1 MRYTVVRLQINM
13 AFLPMVGHCTLVCII
28 KWVWVCRNKTTYLC
42 NIPQIIVGP
51 HLEEEE
57 EEEEEEGGGEEEE
70 EEVQA

>member
-1 MRYTVVRLQINM
+1 
-13 AFLPMVGHCTLVCII
+13 MVGHCTLVCII

-57 EEEEEEGGGEEEE
+57 EEEEEGGGGAGEEEE
-70 EEVQA
+70 GGGKGGKEMQYFVCL

>member
-1 MRYTVVRLQINM
+1 
-13 AFLPMVGHCTLVCII
+13 MVGHCTLVCII

-57 EEEEEEGGGEEEE
+57 EGGGGGPGEEEEEGGGGKGGK
-70 EEVQA
+70 EVQYFVCL

>member
-1 MRYTVVRLQINM
+1 
-13 AFLPMVGHCTLVCII
+13 MVGHCTLVCII

-57 EEEEEEGGGEEEE
+57 EEEEGGGGAGEEEEGGGGAGGKGGKEIQYF
-70 EEVQA
+70 VCL

>member
-1 MRYTVVRLQINM
+1 
-13 AFLPMVGHCTLVCII
+13 MVGHCTLVCII

-57 EEEEEEGGGEEEE
+57 EEEEGGGAGEEEEGGGKGGKEIQYF
-70 EEVQA
+70 VCL

>member
-1 MRYTVVRLQINM
+1 
-13 AFLPMVGHCTLVCII
+13 MVGHCTLVCII

-57 EEEEEEGGGEEEE
+57 EKEEEEEEEEEEGGGGGKGGKEIHYF
-70 EEVQA
+70 VCL